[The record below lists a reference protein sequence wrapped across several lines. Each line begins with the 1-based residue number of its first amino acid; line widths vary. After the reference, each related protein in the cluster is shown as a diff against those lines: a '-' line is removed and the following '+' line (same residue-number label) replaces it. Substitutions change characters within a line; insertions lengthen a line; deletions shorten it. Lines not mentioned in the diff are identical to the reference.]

1 MRGLEGRVAIV
12 TGGGGRIGAATAARL
27 AAEGAKVVC
36 ADLVAE
42 AAEAAA
48 HRIGGDAIGI
58 RFDAADAASIG
69 RMIAHTADH
78 FGRLDI
84 LHNNAAVTKLDDLD
98 QDTDVIDTPVD
109 VWDQMMVTNVRSY
122 MVACKFAVPY
132 MIAAGQGAIVNTA
145 SDAALVAEPSRIAY
159 GTSKGAI
166 ITFTKYI
173 ATQHGRDGIRCN
185 CVCPGLIVDD
195 ALAQQI
201 GPFLEINQRHI
212 LLDRIGRPEHIA
224 GLVAF
229 LSSDDAAF
237 ISGQVIS
244 CDGGLLA
251 HSPAMADVLAMND
264 SDWGR

>member
-1 MRGLEGRVAIV
+1 MERLTGRVAIV
-12 TGGGGRIGAATAARL
+12 TGGGGRIGSATAARL
-27 AAEGAKVVC
+27 ASEGARVVC
-36 ADLVAE
+36 ADLIPE
-42 AAEAAA
+42 AARAAA
-48 HRIGGDAIGI
+48 ERIGGDAIGI
-58 RFDAADAASIG
+58 EFDASDAGSIEDLV
-69 RMIAHTADH
+69 RRTVDR

-98 QDTDVIDTPVD
+98 QDTNAIDTPVE

-122 MVACKFAVPY
+122 MVACKYAVPH
-132 MIAAGQGAIVNTA
+132 MIAAGGGSIINTA

-173 ATQHGRDGIRCN
+173 ATQHGRQGIRCN
-185 CVCPGLIVDD
+185 AVCPGLIVND
-195 ALAQQI
+195 ALASQI
-201 GPFLEINQRHI
+201 ADFLAINQKHL

-229 LSSDDAAF
+229 LASDDAAF
-237 ISGQVIS
+237 VTGQVIS

-251 HSPAMADVLAMND
+251 HSPAMADVLDMESGA
-264 SDWGR
+264 WGR